1 MDILVKDY
9 LSWKKENSHL
19 LHELEHHDAS
29 LSLRFKP
36 ILAVL
41 DYLVKQ
47 NNFDEDSL
55 NIFQAGLNYIR
66 DQFSLVVDYLD
77 IAFKKDV
84 HEMLHYERL
93 INYILEI
100 EALMCDL
107 EDNEIKYD
115 SDALEELIE
124 KVEAIIENKDSIP
137 DTLSIYVDEVVKN
150 SIQDEDYDYI
160 SISTIFEEVAET
172 LGIYLY
178 ETEEIIIGRDI
189 E

>member
-1 MDILVKDY
+1 M
-9 LSWKKENSHL
+9 
-19 LHELEHHDAS
+19 
-29 LSLRFKP
+29 
-36 ILAVL
+36 L
-41 DYLVKQ
+41 DFLVKQ
-47 NNFDEDSL
+47 NNFDEDSI

-115 SDALEELIE
+115 TDALEELIE
-124 KVEAIIENKDSIP
+124 KVESIIENKDSIP
-137 DTLSIYVDEVVKN
+137 DTLSIYVDEIVKN
-150 SIQDEDYDYI
+150 SIQDEDYD
-160 SISTIFEEVAET
+160 
-172 LGIYLY
+172 
-178 ETEEIIIGRDI
+178 
-189 E
+189 